1 MTTRAPISRAIA
13 SALAGTVA
21 AWMVGGLVGCG
32 SGSARG
38 TAQVETGSSEAEV
51 DLSPVVRGAEEGLE
65 ARLWAIEGR
74 PGLLAAVL
82 GEFGPPASADAR
94 QVARWKENGLRVVEV
109 PLDRL
114 DWVRA
119 QLPTMGP
126 INREWLGMLP
136 EWVEVVKGP
145 TLTRERP
152 IRLDSGVVGLG
163 PGRLRMMA
171 RCWAMPSAGLL
182 NDQAG
187 VGSVLQ
193 IELMPELRIPRQ
205 AHDESLGM
213 LFEDTVSSGEPGAR
227 GIAFD
232 RLVLAC
238 RSSGEHA
245 IVIVAESADA
255 DWSEPAPGRPE
266 SELAAPTVFGPPAV
280 VAPTLGD
287 VLLTNLTAPEDS
299 GDARMVIVLVPRV
312 PERFGVLP
320 RSR

>member
-1 MTTRAPISRAIA
+1 
-13 SALAGTVA
+13 
-21 AWMVGGLVGCG
+21 
-32 SGSARG
+32 
-38 TAQVETGSSEAEV
+38 
-51 DLSPVVRGAEEGLE
+51 
-65 ARLWAIEGR
+65 
-74 PGLLAAVL
+74 
-82 GEFGPPASADAR
+82 
-94 QVARWKENGLRVVEV
+94 RWKENGLRVVEV

-114 DWVRA
+114 DRVRA

-145 TLTRERP
+145 TLARERL

-171 RCWAMPSAGLL
+171 RCWAMPTAASGA
-182 NDQAG
+182 QAG

-205 AHDESLGM
+205 AHDESLGL
-213 LFEDTVSSGEPGAR
+213 LFEETVSSGEPGAR

-232 RLVLAC
+232 RLVLSC

-266 SELAAPTVFGPPAV
+266 SDQAAATVFGPPAV

-287 VLLTNLTAPEDS
+287 VLLTNLTAPDDS